1 MLFDNTRQ
9 LGGCEVSKKIDPKD
23 PATSTKT
30 EADESRTPEDRT
42 ANRLASRKVSRLAS
56 RKVSRL
62 ASRKVSRT
70 ASRTTNRVR

>member
-1 MLFDNTRQ
+1 MPFNNTKQ
-9 LGGCEVSKKIDPKD
+9 LGGCEVSGKKIDPKD
-23 PATSTKT
+23 PATSTKA

-56 RKVSRL
+56 RKVSR
-62 ASRKVSRT
+62 KVSRT